1 MKKIYAYYQ
10 SIPLSNQSEEF
21 ACANWW
27 KGSWTDNGWE
37 PVMLNR
43 SHAQAST
50 LYNKLQ
56 QKLMSLTL
64 GMPPELATRFDW
76 IVARYVRWC
85 ALHAAGGGWMS
96 DYDVVNKAF
105 KPDIAEEYEKEGTL
119 QVNANS
125 SAYLF
130 YATKEH
136 CANAVKKFIQEPL
149 IEGKE
154 MMEEAHI
161 LGVTSKLYPI
171 IPLVHHAKTTDNLQR
186 SGVMKNLCV
195 PDEESV

>member
-105 KPDIAEEYEKEGTL
+105 SPETADDYERQGTL
-119 QVNANS
+119 QINS
-125 SAYLF
+125 EGNSYLF
-130 YATKEH
+130 YATQEH
-136 CANAVKKFIQEPL
+136 CANAIKKFIQEPI
-149 IEGKE
+149 IEEKT
-154 MMEEAHI
+154 I
-161 LGVTSKLYPI
+161 LQESSILSVKDTLNPI
-171 IPLVHHAKTTDNLQR
+171 LTMVHHAKTTDNLQR